1 MRLKSFERDFEDN
14 KSITESQ
21 KQTAW
26 KTLTGD
32 FERWHSDMERHPER
46 DDDAGNNIMSNKLID
61 SGSQSG
67 VKTATTVGAK
77 ARSVTPSPLTFSE
90 AQYKGLF
97 EAVKH
102 KQPFRLEAV
111 ETKTGDAFGEG
122 SFTSGTLPPILLP
135 QNTLEL
141 AYEPDRLLD
150 HFINQAAP
158 IGPGVEWVAHTGNQN
173 PASQVGELADKP
185 DLGLQLTTHTASWVK
200 IAATATISME
210 IAADFAVFMKFVPS
224 ELFRAIVDA
233 ETDYFVNNGTNGLLN
248 VSGVLTRSVGSDTN
262 IDALAKAANDIR
274 VGSAFGEADL
284 VAMHPITW
292 DAIRLSKA
300 TTGSYL
306 LAPEDPASIN
316 GVKRLFG
323 MDVVVNTWIP
333 AGTAIVMDRKKAVI
347 RWVRMGYTLETN
359 SFGVAA
365 DGTNL
370 WTQNAIGFRGELREQ
385 IGVQYPTAINL
396 LTGLPTS

>member
-1 MRLKSFERDFEDN
+1 
-14 KSITESQ
+14 
-21 KQTAW
+21 
-26 KTLTGD
+26 
-32 FERWHSDMERHPER
+32 
-46 DDDAGNNIMSNKLID
+46 
-61 SGSQSG
+61 
-67 VKTATTVGAK
+67 
-77 ARSVTPSPLTFSE
+77 
-90 AQYKGLF
+90 
-97 EAVKH
+97 
-102 KQPFRLEAV
+102 
-111 ETKTGDAFGEG
+111 
-122 SFTSGTLPPILLP
+122 
-135 QNTLEL
+135 LEL
-141 AYEPDRLLD
+141 PYEPDRLLD

-158 IGPGVEWVAHTGNQN
+158 IGPGVEWVAHTGNTN
-173 PASQVGELADKP
+173 PASEVGELAVKP
-185 DLGLQLTTHTASWVK
+185 DLDMQLTTHTASWVK

-210 IAADFAVFMKFVPS
+210 IAQDFAVFMKFVPS

-233 ETDYFVNNGTNGLLN
+233 ETDYFVNNGSNGLLN

-274 VGSAFGEADL
+274 VGSAFGLADL
-284 VAMHPITW
+284 VAMHPTSW
-292 DAIRLSKA
+292 DAVRLSKA

-306 LAPEDPASIN
+306 LCPGDPANIT
-316 GVKRLFG
+316 GVNRVFG
-323 MDVVVNTWIP
+323 MDVVTNTHIP

-359 SFGVAA
+359 SYGVAA